1 MATPSISTSFIEEFE
16 SGVHMAYQRMGSK
29 LRNTVRS
36 RNGVKNKTTF
46 QKIGKGF
53 ATTKATHG
61 SIAPMNLAHTNV
73 NVTLE
78 DYFAGEWV
86 DDLDQLRINHD
97 EMMVAQQSG
106 AYALGRK
113 TDELII
119 NQLTTTTSAHDETAN
134 GITLAWALEL
144 MEKFGNNEVPDDG
157 KRFCVVGWEQWSQLM
172 ALDQFSRAE
181 YVGEND
187 LPYPS
192 GMTAK
197 RWLGFMWFPHS
208 GLNGKNGSGAAGTTH
223 KECYAYH
230 SDAIAHA
237 IGADITSNMQYH
249 NDKDSYFVL
258 NKMQQNSVL
267 IDAEGVFELELKN

>member
-1 MATPSISTSFIEEFE
+1 MALSTISTSFIEEFE

-29 LRNTVRS
+29 LRNTVRN

-53 ATTKATHG
+53 ATTKARHG
-61 SIAPMNLAHTNV
+61 SIAPMNLEHTNV

-78 DYFAGEWV
+78 DYFAGEWI

-113 TDELII
+113 TDDLILA
-119 NQLTTTTSAHDETAN
+119 QMTTTTSAHDETSN

-157 KRFCVVGWEQWSQLM
+157 RRFVVVGHEQWSQLM
-172 ALDQFSRAE
+172 QLDQFSRSEYIPTAE
-181 YVGEND
+181 
-187 LPYPS
+187 LPFS
-192 GMTAK
+192 GGMTAK
-197 RWLGFMWFPHS
+197 RWLGFMWFAHS
-208 GLNGKNGSGAAGTTH
+208 GLTGLNGSGAAGTTH
-223 KECYAYH
+223 KECFAYH
-230 SDAIAHA
+230 ADALAHA
-237 IGADITSNMQYH
+237 IGADISSNMQYH

-258 NKMQQNSVL
+258 NKMQMNSCL
-267 IDAEGVFELELKN
+267 IDVEGVFECELKN